1 MPMPLTKDPLPR
13 ISGIMTFMRAPVGR
27 LEDLKEGMVAVAGV
41 SYDISS
47 TARLGARYGPITL
60 RETSGYYAYTGD
72 KIVDLGNLSVKP
84 LDWPATA
91 AGLQQ
96 QMYEIARTG
105 VTPVILGGDHFITYP
120 LVQGFSD
127 AISERGGGRVGYIQY
142 SSQLDL
148 GDEDPQW
155 GKVWRGATAKRVM
168 DSGGVSPRNMVWVGT
183 HGYAPQGQ
191 MAMVDELD
199 LNVFTLSDI
208 RRDGIEKVTERA
220 LELAGDG
227 CDAIYVS
234 VDVNVVDGV
243 FVPGMDAPSF
253 RGVRN
258 IDLLKAVD
266 ILAQSKAGALDLV
279 GLNPIIESLGQNETG
294 ERFGSLLVNRYVTPR
309 IRETD

>member
-1 MPMPLTKDPLPR
+1 MPLRKDPLPR

-41 SYDISS
+41 SYDLSS
-47 TARLGARYGPITL
+47 TARLGARYGPATV
-60 RETSGYYAYTGD
+60 RETSGYYTYDGD
-72 KIVDLGNLSVKP
+72 KLVDLGNLSVKP
-84 LDWPATA
+84 LDWPATESA
-91 AGLQQ
+91 LRR

-120 LVQGFSD
+120 LVQGFHD
-127 AISERGGGRVGYIQY
+127 AVSERGGERVGYIQY

-155 GKVWRGATAKRVM
+155 GEVWRGGTAKRIL
-168 DSGGVSPRNMVWVGT
+168 DSGAVSPRNMVWVGV
-183 HGYAPQGQ
+183 HGYAPQRQ
-191 MAMVDELD
+191 LALVDELD

-208 RRDGIEKVTERA
+208 RRDGIEQVTERA
-220 LELAGDG
+220 LEVAGEG

-234 VDVNVVDGV
+234 VDANAVDGV

-266 ILAQSKAGALDLV
+266 ILAQSKAAALDLV
-279 GLNPIIESLGQNETG
+279 GLNPIIESGGQNETG
-294 ERFGSLLVNRYVTPR
+294 ERFGSLLVHRYVTPR
-309 IRETD
+309 IREAE